1 MLVNILAIS
10 LVVIGVLFLALLWLV
25 TYLAHLS
32 FWIPGALTGFAVAA
46 PIVWFILRR
55 FRAQKGAKQL
65 ERALASQAKKQMLLT
80 RPDLQKE
87 VQQMQS
93 EFEKAVF
100 ALKKSKL
107 GNSGRDA
114 LYLLPWYSIIGPP
127 GVGKTT
133 ALRHSGLKF
142 PYLSN
147 TGGGI
152 KGLGGTRNCDWWLTN
167 QAVLIDTAGRW
178 ATQEEDHDEWL
189 AFLDLLKKHR
199 PNKPLNGLI
208 TAISIADI
216 AAAQPDQVKA
226 LAERMRERVDEV
238 MGRLSVSLP
247 IYVLFTKCD
256 LLPGFVDTFSDM
268 ARGERAQVWGFT
280 APLAQSI
287 GEPGAYFQEAVD
299 ELLDRLQIRS
309 LDRMAD
315 ERRIETR
322 WKIYILP
329 QQLDAIKDK
338 LTTFV
343 SVLFQED
350 IYRESPRLRGAYFS
364 SGTQEGRTMDL
375 IVSRLASAIGVK
387 SALSAESSVV
397 DRKSFFL
404 HDVFMKIIFEDRD
417 IASVNEATL
426 RFRRLR
432 NLAITAVLGAVAL
445 AVAFPPSMAWK
456 RATAQL
462 RSIST
467 LVETQASRTEQELG
481 KSDQRR
487 PVVDAKELE
496 PLRKQL
502 DELEEYQ
509 KNGVPWSI
517 GFGMYQGDQFLSPLR
532 SYLGMLVNRL
542 VVEPLMAENVQH
554 LSDFGWKYAA
564 VVDARPSLEEHAVYR
579 DLLKLHLFLS
589 APRAEDEPPIKAAE
603 KAWIVD
609 QLASRWVRQ
618 GGRNTQNEMAMAQK
632 PLNLYMDMFQQRPTM
647 AFGRDEQVVKRTRNA
662 LNRLSSTR
670 MAFERIV
677 KQLSDEGYDINL
689 ATLVGSGSAIT
700 AERGIR
706 GAFTRRAWDERVRDH
721 LLTST
726 VSVEDAWVVGISGN
740 QDAVQRHMVAEL
752 GDLYFRAYIEEWQQF
767 IDTLRVERP
776 NDNQAALILLQDL
789 TRGQPPPFGQLVREI
804 HRNVTLVTETE
815 KKPVEQQDAGDK
827 KDGKP
832 GVLDRLMGA
841 IDTLRTKGE
850 ALKETVQQVMG
861 RDDSDT
867 GRKLFT
873 AKDVGDSFTAFSRFA
888 VPPRVEPNQP
898 VQRVDLDIYQEQ
910 LAFVR
915 DALQRQK
922 ESPSE
927 EGNLNSTLEVART
940 RIKAVIE
947 SQDVG
952 WRPRFQTLLWPPVEG
967 ATVTSVEGAAH
978 GKSGDWCNE
987 IAIPFHRTLVNK
999 YPFNRDG
1006 ADVALSDFTAFYQPR
1021 TGAVWLFYDK
1031 KLKRVAPLKGER
1043 FTFETSLGEDAGAIY
1058 TSDLLTFLE
1067 RTQDITTVFFPGGSN
1082 QPTVKFEVRINP
1094 APGVATTTLSIA
1106 GKTVEYHNGPEQWY
1120 QMSWPGEKP
1129 GDGAQFVVRGA
1140 NGMHERVH
1148 QEGEWGFFRLL
1159 ESGTVTR
1166 TGDRLFSVGW
1176 RLPTHQVDIRMDFRP
1191 ARAESPFFGVPG
1203 RDPKPSLMQFIRVQ
1217 KSRAPAK
1224 IVREADRCETGT
1236 RG

>member
-1 MLVNILAIS
+1 MLVQLLAIS
-10 LVVIGVLFLALLWLV
+10 LVVIGGLFLVLLWLV

-32 FWIPGALTGFAVAA
+32 FWIPGILTGLALAA
-46 PIVWFILRR
+46 PLGWFIWRR
-55 FRAQKGAKQL
+55 TRAKKGAKQL
-65 ERALASQAKKQMLLT
+65 EKALASQAKQQVALT

-189 AFLDLLKKHR
+189 AFLDLLKKYR
-199 PNKPLNGLI
+199 PKKPLNGLI
-208 TAISIADI
+208 TAISIADL
-216 AAAQPDQVKA
+216 AAAQPDDVRS

-287 GEPGAYFQEAVD
+287 GEPGTYFQEAFD
-299 ELLDRLQIRS
+299 ELLKRLEIRS

-315 ERRIETR
+315 ERRLETR

-329 QQLDAIKDK
+329 QQLDAIKEK
-338 LTTFV
+338 LAAFI

-364 SGTQEGRTMDL
+364 SGTQEGRTIDL
-375 IVSRLASAIGVK
+375 IVSRLAAAIGVK
-387 SALSAESSVV
+387 SALAAEAPVV

-426 RFRRLR
+426 RFRRVR
-432 NLAITAVLGAVAL
+432 NLAVTALLGVVAL
-445 AVAFPPSMAWK
+445 ALGFPPSMAWK
-456 RATAQL
+456 RSAAQL
-462 RSIST
+462 RSISA
-467 LVETQASRTEQELG
+467 LVETQANRGEQELG
-481 KSDQRR
+481 RHDQRQ
-487 PVVDAKELE
+487 PVIDPKELE
-496 PLRKQL
+496 PLRRQI

-509 KNGVPWSI
+509 KDGVPWSM
-517 GFGMYQGDQFLSPLR
+517 GFGMYRGDLFLSPLR
-532 SYLGMLVNRL
+532 SYLGMLVSRL
-542 VVEPLMAENVQH
+542 VVEPLMAENVQN

-564 VVDARPSLEEHAVYR
+564 VADAWPSLEEHAVYR
-579 DLLKLHLFLS
+579 ELLKLHLFLS

-603 KAWIVD
+603 KAWIID
-609 QLASRWVRQ
+609 QLASRWARPSGSRAQ
-618 GGRNTQNEMAMAQK
+618 AEMEAAK
-632 PLNLYMDMFQQRPTM
+632 NPLNLYLDLFQQRPSM
-647 AFGRDEQVVKRTRNA
+647 AFGRDEQVVKRARNA
-662 LNRLSSTR
+662 LNRLSGTR
-670 MAFERIV
+670 LAFQRIV

-689 ATLVGSGSAIT
+689 ATLVGSGSAIS
-700 AERGIR
+700 AERGVR

-721 LLTST
+721 LLANS
-726 VSVEDAWVVGISGN
+726 VSMEDAWVLGIGGK
-740 QDAVQRHMVAEL
+740 QEAVKRHLEAEL
-752 GDLYFRAYIEEWQQF
+752 ADMYFRAYIEEWQQF
-767 IDTLRVERP
+767 IDTLQVERP
-776 NDNQAALILLQDL
+776 RDNQAALILLQDL
-789 TRGQPPPFGQLVREI
+789 TRGQPPALGQLIREI
-804 HRNVTLVTETE
+804 YRNVTLVTETE
-815 KKPVEQQDAGDK
+815 KKPGAETDSDK
-827 KDGKP
+827 KDSKP

-841 IDTLRTKGE
+841 IDTIRTKGE
-850 ALKETVQQVMG
+850 ALKETIQQAMG
-861 RDDSDT
+861 KDDT
-867 GRKLFT
+867 EAGQRFLT
-873 AKDVGDSFTAFSRFA
+873 AKDVGESFTAFSRFA
-888 VPPRVEPNQP
+888 VPPHMEANQQAP
-898 VQRVDLDIYQEQ
+898 RVDLEIYQEQ

-922 ESPSE
+922 ESPNE
-927 EGNLNSTLEVART
+927 EGNLNSTLEMART
-940 RIKAVIE
+940 RVKALIE

-967 ATVTSVEGAAH
+967 ATVTSVTDNAH

-987 IAIPFHRTLVNK
+987 IAMPFHRILVGK

-1006 ADVALSDFTAFYQPR
+1006 ADVALSDFTAFYQPH
-1021 TGAVWLFYDK
+1021 TGAIWQFYDK
-1031 KLKRVAPLKGER
+1031 KLKRVAPLRGER
-1043 FTFETSLGEDAGAIY
+1043 FTFETALGEDAGSLY
-1058 TSDLLTFLE
+1058 TGDLLTFLE
-1067 RTQDITTVFFPGGSN
+1067 RSQDITAVFFPGGSS
-1082 QPTVKFEVRINP
+1082 QPSVRFEVRINP
-1094 APGVATTTLSIA
+1094 APTVATTTLTVAGQSI
-1106 GKTVEYHNGPEQWY
+1106 EYHNGPEQWY
-1120 QMSWPGEKP
+1120 QMAWPGEKP

-1140 NGMHERVH
+1140 NGMHERVR

-1166 TGDRLFSVGW
+1166 TADRLFSVGW

-1203 RDPKPSLMQFIRVQ
+1203 RDPKPTLMQFIRVE
-1217 KSRAPAK
+1217 KARAPSK
-1224 IVREADRCETGT
+1224 IVRDAERCETGT